1 MKHRTLQYGGNSVR
15 SEQKRN
21 LYNNVL
27 KTLTGKELRLWKTGD
42 QEFVGGADGVESCLV
57 ADNGI
62 RGAGE
67 CYVNDRGQQV
77 PSKRL

>member
-1 MKHRTLQYGGNSVR
+1 M
-15 SEQKRN
+15 
-21 LYNNVL
+21 

-42 QEFVGGADGVESCLV
+42 QEYVGGADGVESCLA
-57 ADNGI
+57 ADNGV
-62 RGAGE
+62 GGVGE